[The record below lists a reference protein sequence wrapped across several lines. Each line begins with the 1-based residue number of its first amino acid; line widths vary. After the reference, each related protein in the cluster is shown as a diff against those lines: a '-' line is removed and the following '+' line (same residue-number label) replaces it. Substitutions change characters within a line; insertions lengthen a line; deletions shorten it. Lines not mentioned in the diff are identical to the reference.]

1 MSGNRRMNKKRV
13 TSALIAALLVAQQS
27 MGLGVIASTITAG
40 TGGAGI
46 SHSGNTF
53 TLTPGKT
60 SGTNGFS
67 HYSAFDLDKGDVAN
81 LDYSNGISTFV
92 NMVDSKININ
102 GIVNSVKGS
111 NFYNG
116 HAIFVSPEGM
126 VVGASGVINV
136 GSLGVYAPNKALYD
150 DAVSRGNIDNIT
162 SNDNMTNGTI
172 TINGK
177 IFTSAPA
184 GDADYSIEMKAKNVT
199 TGVNS
204 GVFAGINATQ
214 RAIMTSTEQAAIL
227 FDKLVNTSN
236 LKAGSDFVSENGSIN
251 IETKDNPVGG
261 GIDISGN
268 VINYGTGNTYIIN
281 HEGENGLKINKG
293 ATVANYKGILNIQNN
308 YGDLM
313 IGGNVVNKGASGKT
327 FITNN
332 PAEVT
337 YYNTDG
343 NGDVIGS
350 YENTDRNTGLYIEGT
365 ANIDTVGET
374 EIVNAGSKGL
384 NIVSG
389 ANVTNDGT
397 LLIHN
402 GINASATDLTDEEKT
417 NAATIN
423 AGMAA
428 LNITGNVTNTNGA
441 TTINNY
447 AAGGLMVA
455 EGANVNAQGDLTMYN
470 AQSGTDGLTINGTV
484 TGNGTANVTNDAGAM
499 TIGGSFTNTG
509 ASTFQ
514 NNGTNLTVTS
524 TGNITNNTG
533 KLTMTNDGSEGF
545 YHNGTIDADGLAMT
559 NNGAGGLNIN
569 GKITNAGDGTYTNN
583 KDGFTTGANS
593 NIQNTTGTAAFA
605 QNGTGNMIFAGT
617 VNNNGT
623 TTVTNSANSGKLTI
637 GGSFANNG
645 NTIMT
650 NNGTSFYVTGNVK
663 NTNGN
668 LAMSNANGVFE
679 IASTGS
685 VTNEGAGTTTIT
697 NNGADGLLVNG
708 TVTNGTGKLTMH
720 NTGAAG
726 FMVNNNITAS
736 GAAELTNSGEK
747 GFKQNAGKITTHG
760 LTIINATT
768 GTDGMDLINVENTG
782 TANITN
788 KAGKMTVGGTFTNTG
803 DATFLNDGTGLEVTG
818 AVTNN
823 ATGKLTMTNNGAD
836 GFILNKTGSI
846 TANGLELNN
855 TGAAGMT
862 LDGTVDNT
870 GDALVNNTAGDMTL
884 NNTFT
889 NRNGNATFTNTGSN
903 LYVNNAVKNTNG
915 NLAMSNA
922 NGVFE
927 IASTGSVTNEGAGTT
942 TITNNGADG
951 LLVNGTVT
959 NGTGKLTMHNTGA
972 AGFMVNNNITAGGA
986 AELTNSGEKGF
997 KQNAGK
1003 ITTHGLTI
1011 INATTGT
1018 DGMDLINVE
1027 NTGTANI
1034 TNKAGKM
1041 TVGGTFTNTGDATF
1055 LNDGTGLEVTGAV
1068 TNNATGKLT
1077 MTNNGADGFILNK
1090 TGSITAN
1097 GLELNN
1103 TGAAGMTLDGTVD
1116 NTGDALVN
1124 NTAGD
1129 MTLNNTFT
1137 NRNGNAT
1144 FTNTG
1149 SNLYVNNAVKNTNGN
1164 LAMSNANGVFE
1175 IASTGSVTNEG
1186 AGTTTITNN
1195 GADGLLVNG
1204 TVTNGTGK
1212 LTMHNTGAAGF
1223 MVNNN
1228 ITAGGNADFI
1238 NSGANGFNQTT
1249 GTISVAGAADFE
1261 NTAGGLNQSS
1271 GAAISTH
1278 GLTMHNTGADGM
1290 NIKGSVTNV
1299 GTANVKNEAGRMYIA
1314 KGGKFTN
1321 TGNATFTNTGDD
1333 LQVDGTITNKDGVL
1347 KMSNQNKA
1355 FNITGTV
1362 ENQGAGNTEIT
1373 NNGANGLNVTGAVK
1387 NGTGTLTM
1395 TNTGAAGFN
1404 TTGSITSGGDATLT
1418 NSGAEGFN
1426 LATSGRVNGDNNIT
1440 INNTGSKGVNVKG
1453 LVNAKK
1459 NVRIDSKNG
1468 SVTIGDDKNA
1478 GNYVTAGKDIDIV
1491 VVDGSILNY
1500 GVEKTL
1506 LKAGGDLRMDVTNG
1520 TIGLGVQQK
1529 ACTGTNCTGIGPKAD
1544 GARDFTKSIN
1554 ANIDGTVTATTK
1566 DKAATGKDLVINYAA
1581 IDSDMNINAIK
1592 ADGRVILTVDD
1603 SNHAYNGGETATGK
1617 EGSPR
1622 YNMINARTDNTDT
1635 NVEGWGL
1642 SLIASGSIGSKDNKV
1657 TFIQNKAETNS
1668 MDALANENIYL
1679 KENSFND
1686 ADYGRDKEVKT
1697 NNVCTMIAREGD
1709 MDVEFAGNTKI
1720 QNVTAEG
1727 DMKIVTRGKTLE
1739 IQNLGHIDD
1748 PAVNEADYFGPR
1760 HDGYEFDGRYDKDDH
1775 KSEVLPNNVT
1785 LKALDINHNIRP
1797 TDELVDGNHEA
1808 WANSTVTV
1816 HNAVID
1822 KGKMDITAD
1831 EIYANGIH
1839 TTFNK
1844 DGFTKNRDNSTNKV
1858 QGIDNPDSVNLPVGH
1873 AVRPDDVEDT
1883 GRNET
1888 ERNYYYPAGDGD
1900 GTFGGQDSNVDDND
1914 NIVDDTPLDIPDKK
1928 EDKPDDNPVPPEPTP
1943 NPNPVP
1949 PPTPDPVTPD
1959 GSIAYNQRIDEMNID
1974 TIDKRQYM
1982 RFNVSD
1988 NTNPVTMERSNNGID
2003 NLLDISRGGIA
2014 VTAED
2019 SVKVGDVIP
2028 VHIQYG
2034 DVDIKANVE
2043 VVTKANGRAGAK
2055 FVNLDKATANQL
2067 LYLSLLLEEKYNI
2080 TYNPASDIQ

>member
-736 GAAELTNSGEK
+736 
-747 GFKQNAGKITTHG
+747 
-760 LTIINATT
+760 
-768 GTDGMDLINVENTG
+768 
-782 TANITN
+782 
-788 KAGKMTVGGTFTNTG
+788 
-803 DATFLNDGTGLEVTG
+803 
-818 AVTNN
+818 
-823 ATGKLTMTNNGAD
+823 
-836 GFILNKTGSI
+836 
-846 TANGLELNN
+846 
-855 TGAAGMT
+855 
-862 LDGTVDNT
+862 
-870 GDALVNNTAGDMTL
+870 
-884 NNTFT
+884 
-889 NRNGNATFTNTGSN
+889 
-903 LYVNNAVKNTNG
+903 
-915 NLAMSNA
+915 
-922 NGVFE
+922 
-927 IASTGSVTNEGAGTT
+927 
-942 TITNNGADG
+942 
-951 LLVNGTVT
+951 
-959 NGTGKLTMHNTGA
+959 
-972 AGFMVNNNITAGGA
+972 GA

>member
-1 MSGNRRMNKKRV
+1 MAINNKSIYTKGSIMSGNRRMNKKRV

-736 GAAELTNSGEK
+736 
-747 GFKQNAGKITTHG
+747 
-760 LTIINATT
+760 
-768 GTDGMDLINVENTG
+768 
-782 TANITN
+782 
-788 KAGKMTVGGTFTNTG
+788 
-803 DATFLNDGTGLEVTG
+803 
-818 AVTNN
+818 
-823 ATGKLTMTNNGAD
+823 
-836 GFILNKTGSI
+836 
-846 TANGLELNN
+846 
-855 TGAAGMT
+855 
-862 LDGTVDNT
+862 
-870 GDALVNNTAGDMTL
+870 
-884 NNTFT
+884 
-889 NRNGNATFTNTGSN
+889 
-903 LYVNNAVKNTNG
+903 
-915 NLAMSNA
+915 
-922 NGVFE
+922 
-927 IASTGSVTNEGAGTT
+927 
-942 TITNNGADG
+942 
-951 LLVNGTVT
+951 
-959 NGTGKLTMHNTGA
+959 
-972 AGFMVNNNITAGGA
+972 GA